1 MILIVILRSYAF
13 FVDEDLNGIIDR
25 RELKK
30 CFDGLEILL
39 TEEEI
44 DDLFEACDISAAMG
58 IKFNEFIVL
67 LCLVY
72 LLKDDPDAV
81 FSVSECF
88 VFAFQAACSFILFLY
103 AFPFLFPDFNR
114 NLNLECRNWR
124 RHSNHWL
131 MHSCSWTRIRMDM

>member
-1 MILIVILRSYAF
+1 MILMVILRSYGF

-44 DDLFEACDISAAMG
+44 DDLFDACDISTAMG
-58 IKFNEFIVL
+58 MKFNEFIVL

-72 LLKDDPDAV
+72 LLKDDPNAV

-88 VFAFQAACSFILFLY
+88 VFKLLVSSFFFSMLFLLY
-103 AFPFLFPDFNR
+103 SLTSTEIPIR
-114 NLNLECRNWR
+114 NAK
-124 RHSNHWL
+124 
-131 MHSCSWTRIRMDM
+131 IGADI